1 MSFYF
6 LEIWI
11 NTLLWFVQVRLFC
24 QPSPLGPCRVKG
36 DPRLLFFLFTL
47 VTQSEGEMGKTELE
61 RQRCKRGNSEKSV
74 RGRGVGQKVS
84 TAARDTVENVAW
96 KCSLS
101 CGSLTPAVS
110 PRHAEACLFMH
121 AWDAGGDF
129 FLFLSCTLAISVT
142 PTHPPHSSVHTLSP
156 QATVSDKPF
165 HCHSDSITCELCLPL

>member
-1 MSFYF
+1 
-6 LEIWI
+6 
-11 NTLLWFVQVRLFC
+11 
-24 QPSPLGPCRVKG
+24 
-36 DPRLLFFLFTL
+36 
-47 VTQSEGEMGKTELE
+47 MGKTELE

-101 CGSLTPAVS
+101 CGSLTPAVT

-129 FLFLSCTLAISVT
+129 FFISLMHSCYLSA
-142 PTHPPHSSVHTLSP
+142 PHPPHSSVHALSP

-165 HCHSDSITCELCLPL
+165 HCHSDSITCELCLPLKVWRAHYNICAEILWATFHCMWRDQCTVGSQLTAFS

>member
-61 RQRCKRGNSEKSV
+61 RERCKRGNSEKSV

-129 FLFLSCTLAISVT
+129 FYFSHALLLSQLPP
-142 PTHPPHSSVHTLSP
+142 PTHPTLQCTHSPHKPLSVINPSIVI
-156 QATVSDKPF
+156 ATA
-165 HCHSDSITCELCLPL
+165 